1 MTMKI
6 VIDTNVI
13 LSALYSKYG
22 ASHKL
27 LVWLFESKKKYSVVS
42 NTLVLEYLDVL
53 TRSKNMKYYTHLGR
67 DEVEHFIDD
76 ICLVSYHQK
85 IHFLW
90 RPFLKDSNDDM
101 VLEVAVNSGAKA
113 IVTFNPKDFKGV
125 KEKFDID
132 IISPKIFLQNEGVI
146 K

>member
-1 MTMKI
+1 MKI

-13 LSALYSKYG
+13 LSALYSDKG
-22 ASHKL
+22 ALHKL
-27 LVWLFESKKKYSVVS
+27 LVWLFESKKKHSVIS
-42 NTLVLEYLDVL
+42 NTLVLEYTDVL
-53 TRSKNMKYYTHLGR
+53 TRSKNMKHYSHLTK
-67 DEVEHFIDD
+67 DEIESFIDD
-76 ICLVSYHQK
+76 ICTISYHQK
-85 IHFLW
+85 IYFLW

-132 IISPKIFLQNEGVI
+132 IISPKIFLQHKGAI

>member
-1 MTMKI
+1 MKI

-13 LSALYSKYG
+13 LTALYSNKG

-27 LVWLFESKKKYSVVS
+27 LVWLFKSDKKYNVIS
-42 NTLVLEYLDVL
+42 NTLVLEYTDVL
-53 TRSKNMKYYTHLGR
+53 TRTKNMKHYSHLNK
-67 DEVEHFIDD
+67 DEIESFIDD
-76 ICLVSYHQK
+76 ICTISYHQK
-85 IHFLW
+85 IYFMW

-125 KEKFDID
+125 KEKFNID
-132 IISPKIFLQNEGVI
+132 IISPKIFLQNKGVI

>member
-1 MTMKI
+1 MKI

-13 LSALYSKYG
+13 LSALYSNKG

-27 LVWLFESKKKYSVVS
+27 LVWLFESDKKYSVIS
-42 NTLVLEYLDVL
+42 NTLVLEYTDVL
-53 TRSKNMKYYTHLGR
+53 TRTKNMKHYSHLNK
-67 DEVEHFIDD
+67 DEIESFIDD
-76 ICLVSYHQK
+76 ICTISYHQK
-85 IHFLW
+85 IYFMW

-101 VLEVAVNSGAKA
+101 ILEVAVNSGAKA

-125 KEKFDID
+125 KGKFNID
-132 IISPKIFLQNEGVI
+132 IISPKEYLITKGII

>member
-1 MTMKI
+1 MKI
-6 VIDTNVI
+6 VLDTNVI
-13 LSALYSKYG
+13 LSALYSSKG

-27 LVWLFESKKKYSVVS
+27 LIWLFGSKKKYSVVS
-42 NTLVLEYLDVL
+42 NTLVLEYADVL
-53 TRSKNMKYYTHLGR
+53 TRTKNMKHYSHLNK
-67 DEVEHFIDD
+67 DEIESFLDD
-76 ICLVSYHQK
+76 ICAISYHQK
-85 IHFLW
+85 IYFLW

-132 IISPKIFLQNEGVI
+132 IISPKVFLQNKGVI
-146 K
+146 Q